1 MTLED
6 YVNKALFGL
15 VGLAVVGMIWV
26 TQGVLQSVTKS
37 EVEEMIKRVA
47 ESSPYLIDKHS
58 IHKSIEELYLLN
70 NNQDLKIEKNKDTIT
85 GQNEKIWETMQ
96 ALRIEIERL
105 HIRQEVQDEEAKKKT
120 KKKIN
125 KGERGLRVPVSRP
138 F

>member
-105 HIRQEVQDEEAKKKT
+105 HIRQEVQDEEAKKKDEEE
-120 KKKIN
+120 N
-125 KGERGLRVPVSRP
+125 Q
-138 F
+138 